1 MFLSC
6 LLRKLWRNM
15 QIWQLCFTISGNPA
29 IGRFRNCPHS
39 ISHARKH
46 IWRHQNH
53 VYRSIK
59 WQLMAKSG
67 KNDHF
72 WLFFSN
78 FFRGG
83 AKFLKSERPIFN
95 RRQVECF
102 GPKKYY
108 LCRKLYPHQLP
119 DTNIIYTTEYKNH
132 LQNRESAVG
141 WIGGGRWLKYGLFL
155 WLTMSI

>member
-1 MFLSC
+1 MPENIFEDTKIMFLG
-6 LLRKLWRNM
+6 
-15 QIWQLCFTISGNPA
+15 QLSGNL
-29 IGRFRNCPHS
+29 
-39 ISHARKH
+39 
-46 IWRHQNH
+46 
-53 VYRSIK
+53 
-59 WQLMAKSG
+59 WQKAEKMTIFG
-67 KNDHF
+67 C
-72 WLFFSN
+72 FFQI

-141 WIGGGRWLKYGLFL
+141 
-155 WLTMSI
+155 